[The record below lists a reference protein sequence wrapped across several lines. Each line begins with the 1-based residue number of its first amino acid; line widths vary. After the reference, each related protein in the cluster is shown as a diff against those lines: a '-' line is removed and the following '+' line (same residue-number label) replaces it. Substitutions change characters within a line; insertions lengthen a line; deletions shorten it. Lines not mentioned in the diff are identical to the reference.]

1 MFFLRRCLSFS
12 EGTAWAC
19 LFMSARF
26 CVCAKEGIREGEKTT
41 IYICIFMY
49 VCVI

>member
-26 CVCAKEGIREGEKTT
+26 CVCAKEGIREGEKKLQY
-41 IYICIFMY
+41 IYVY